1 MKLPALSKKKK
12 KVKWEFCYLFIF
24 MNHIFHFKKK
34 CSKAKN
40 EFYHLI
46 LTGQKLVQYYENV

>member
-1 MKLPALSKKKK
+1 MSALSKKK